1 MKHWSLAAR
10 IIASVV
16 IVITACII
24 PLAISVGW
32 FTRYEVTER
41 LDNSLQEVAERL
53 EFVAASI
60 QKKPAMNQVAFL
72 PGIDPRS
79 LAYQIV
85 DPAGA
90 VLLRSQNAPESAYQ
104 WPVEEGFLDAKHFRV
119 FVAHS
124 SSTPYYIFVGEPHL
138 HRYGALR
145 RAAIISILPI
155 LLFLPCVWLLVRWS
169 VHRALKPLIELQGE
183 IGRRGDANLEPIPA
197 LDLPDEIA
205 PIRAAVNLL
214 LVRLKKALATER
226 MFATNSAHELRNPI
240 AGLLAQAQLLNEQL
254 RTSEF
259 APRALSIFNQAK
271 RISRLTEKL
280 LQLSRATSGITLK
293 SERFDLLSVLYV
305 LVDEYSGTRPGN
317 RQIRINESDI
327 KHFYI
332 QGDLDTAA
340 ILLRNLIENAVNHG
354 DVNYPIDVTVSAD
367 GCIEVANES
376 TPINPGLLTALTD
389 PFVRGNASSE
399 GGGLGLAIV
408 SNIVSQMN
416 GHMTINSPIPGTKS
430 GFSIKICFHQ
440 VTIIKNDDVSNDFNE
455 TASNSVQ

>member
-24 PLAISVGW
+24 PLAISVGL

-41 LDNSLQEVAERL
+41 LDNSLQEVSERL

-60 QKKPAMNQVAFL
+60 QKRPIANQIAFL

-85 DPAGA
+85 DPSGT

-104 WPVEEGFLDAKHFRV
+104 WPVTEGFLDVKQFRV
-119 FVAHS
+119 FVANS

-138 HRYGALR
+138 HRYGALM

-155 LLFLPCVWLLVRWS
+155 LIFLPCVWLLVRWS

-183 IGRRGDANLEPIPA
+183 IGRRGDANLEPIPT
-197 LDLPDEIA
+197 LDLPYEIA

-254 RTSEF
+254 RASEF

-280 LQLSRATSGITLK
+280 LQLSRATSGVALK
-293 SERFDLLSVLYV
+293 SERFDLLSVLHV
-305 LVDEYSGTRPGN
+305 LVDEYSGRLTGN
-317 RQIRINESDI
+317 RPIRINAGNI
-327 KHFYI
+327 RHFYI
-332 QGDLDTAA
+332 QGDLDTSA
-340 ILLRNLIENAVNHG
+340 ILLRNLIENAINHG
-354 DVNYPIDVTVSAD
+354 DVNYPIDVTISTD
-367 GCIEVANES
+367 GSIEVANES
-376 TPINPGLLTALTD
+376 MPINPDLVTVLTD

-408 SNIVSQMN
+408 SNIVSQMK
-416 GHMTINSPIPGTKS
+416 GHMTISSPIAGTKS
-430 GFSIKICFHQ
+430 GFSVKICFQ
-440 VTIIKNDDVSNDFNE
+440 DVTIIKNDDASNDLE
-455 TASNSVQ
+455 EIASDSGQ